1 MTTYIFS
8 GQFNGCSILYPD
20 FKSSKRFSKGTPGYG
35 DPPDNTKPNLL
46 INEKWENLNT
56 SLWITLVELDGR
68 GGGGGVCWNIKTM
81 DFIMCTQ
88 AIL

>member
-46 INEKWENLNT
+46 INGKWENLYT
-56 SLWITLVELDGR
+56 SLWIILVELDGGEGYVEISR
-68 GGGGGVCWNIKTM
+68 QFLSIKGL
-81 DFIMCTQ
+81 FPS
-88 AIL
+88 